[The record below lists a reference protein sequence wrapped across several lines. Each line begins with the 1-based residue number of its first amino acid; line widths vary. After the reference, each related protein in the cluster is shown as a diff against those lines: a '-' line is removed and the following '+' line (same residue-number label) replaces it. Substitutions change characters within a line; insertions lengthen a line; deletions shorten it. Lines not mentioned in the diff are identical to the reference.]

1 MSTATQTPTTDTS
14 TTELTAEVDTGRA
27 RGIGLNVGAG
37 MIIVCAVGM
46 AVTFDNRTIID
57 PILSMAWLTLGL
69 APFLGGW
76 IAAKR
81 EQLEG
86 VETAPPGLGDVGT
99 AALSGLWA
107 GGLFAVFI
115 IVLDAFGATLRGTLV
130 QLSPRLLELLTFGR
144 GVGFGIA
151 VAVLMSVTTGALGGL
166 LRINRDRFG
175 RAVTQA
181 IAWIFGLAVL
191 QTVVRGVLDSLYIEF
206 IADFLYARPGGLSIA
221 GAVVVAVL
229 AAAGSLALS
238 AGKRRTARRRQ
249 RGEFGNLRNQRIR
262 LYVGLVAAAI
272 VLPYLFGRSVNDM
285 LINVV
290 IFGIMAM
297 GLNIVIGLTGM
308 LDLGYVAFF
317 AVGAYTTAVL
327 TAPASNLA
335 ISPEISFW
343 LALPIALAVAVVAG
357 LIIGTPV
364 IRLRGDYLAIVTLG
378 FAAIAQVLVLSDWFS
393 PVLGGPQGVRNV
405 PPVPLGITEVSATV
419 DPRGFLWLCLA
430 FLALMIYVAWRL
442 QHSRLGRAWQAIRED
457 ETVAEAMGIN
467 VGAMKLLSF
476 IVGAVFAALAGGLFA
491 AKVSSAF
498 PTSFELLV
506 SVLVLVVVI
515 VGGTG
520 YVPGV
525 LLGSLV
531 LVGVLGG
538 PTTQGLLAE
547 FAQYKLLIY
556 GALLVVMM
564 LVRPQG
570 LMPKPDRERE
580 VAQEEMDQDA
590 WFDKNVGGSSG
601 VASSHRADAAG
612 EVPIET
618 RLRPD
623 DGTPASDHDTAEPGE
638 GETTITTDPTEGEA

>member
-1 MSTATQTPTTDTS
+1 MSTTVAPPAAPA
-14 TTELTAEVDTGRA
+14 AEVDLGEA
-27 RGIGLNVGAG
+27 RKVGLNTGVG

-46 AVTFDNRTIID
+46 ALTFNNRAIIAEY
-57 PILSMAWLTLGL
+57 LSMGWLTLGL
-69 APFLGGW
+69 LPLVGGW
-76 IAAKR
+76 LAARR

-86 VETAPPGLGDVGT
+86 VETAPPGPTDVAT
-99 AALSGLWA
+99 ATLAGAFA
-107 GGLFAVFI
+107 GGLFGLFLIILSTVGDSLRDVF
-115 IVLDAFGATLRGTLV
+115 V
-130 QLSPRLLELLTFGR
+130 QLSPQLLDMLTFERGL
-144 GVGFGIA
+144 GVGLA
-151 VAVLMSVTTGALGGL
+151 VAILLPVAMAALGGAV
-166 LRINRDRFG
+166 RVAPPRVG
-175 RAVTQA
+175 RAVLQVIVWVFGFGVLESVVVSIFESVGLGAFAESLYAQRGGLTIVGTLIVAAAA
-181 IAWIFGLAVL
+181 IAVSTL
-191 QTVVRGVLDSLYIEF
+191 TVTM
-206 IADFLYARPGGLSIA
+206 
-221 GAVVVAVL
+221 
-229 AAAGSLALS
+229 
-238 AGKRRTARRRQ
+238 KRRTADRQ
-249 RGEFGNLRNQRIR
+249 ARGDFGNIKAQRVR
-262 LYVGLVAAAI
+262 TYGLLLAAAI
-272 VLPYLFGRSVNDM
+272 VLPMLFDRSVNDM

-327 TAPASNLA
+327 TAPATNLA
-335 ISPEISFW
+335 FSPELSFW
-343 LALPIALAVAVVAG
+343 LALPVAVLLAVVAG
-357 LIIGTPV
+357 VIIGTPV

-378 FAAIAQVLVLSDWFS
+378 FAAIAQVLVLSDWFA
-393 PVLGGPQGVRNV
+393 PVLGGPQGVRDV
-405 PPVPLGITEVSATV
+405 PPVPLGFTEVSATV
-419 DPRGFLWLCLA
+419 DPRGFLWLSLA

-476 IVGAVFAALAGGLFA
+476 CVGAVFAALAGGLFA

-564 LVRPQG
+564 LAKPEG
-570 LMPKPDRERE
+570 LLPKPEKSREIAR
-580 VAQEEMDQDA
+580 EEMDQDA
-590 WFDKNVGGSSG
+590 WFDKNVGGSSD
-601 VASSHRADAAG
+601 VAAERGAAG
-612 EVPIET
+612 
-618 RLRPD
+618 
-623 DGTPASDHDTAEPGE
+623 SD
-638 GETTITTDPTEGEA
+638 TEEQA

>member
-1 MSTATQTPTTDTS
+1 MTTTTTTTTPDTS
-14 TTELTAEVDTGRA
+14 TTHSGEVDPGRA
-27 RGIGLNVGAG
+27 RSTGLNVGGG
-37 MIIVCAVGM
+37 MIIICSVGM
-46 AVTFDNRTIID
+46 AVTFDRRMIID

-76 IAAKR
+76 LAAKR

-86 VETAPPGLGDVGT
+86 VQTAPPGLHDVAT

-107 GGLFAVFI
+107 GGLFSVFI
-115 IVLDAFGATLRGTLV
+115 VVLDAFGASLRDTLV
-130 QLSPRLLELLTFGR
+130 QLSPRLVELLTFGR
-144 GVGFGIA
+144 GVGFG
-151 VAVLMSVTTGALGGL
+151 VAVVLAMSVTTAVLGGL
-166 LRINRDRFG
+166 VRINRDRFG

-191 QTVVRGVLDSLYIEF
+191 ETVVRGVLESLGIES
-206 IADFLYARPGGLSIA
+206 IADVFYVRSGGLSIA
-221 GAVVVAVL
+221 GAAVVAIL
-229 AAAGSLALS
+229 AAAGSLVLS
-238 AGKRRTARRRQ
+238 AGKRRTARRRKL
-249 RGEFGNLRNQRIR
+249 GEFGKLRNQRIR
-262 LYVGLVAAAI
+262 LYGGLLAAAI

-327 TAPASNLA
+327 TATASDLA
-335 ISPEISFW
+335 ISPELSFW
-343 LALPIALAVAVVAG
+343 VALPIALVVAVVAG

-393 PVLGGPQGVRNV
+393 PVLGGPQGVRDV
-405 PPVPLGITEVSATV
+405 PPVSLGFTEVSATV
-419 DPRGFLWLCLA
+419 DPRGFLWLCLG

-476 IVGAVFAALAGGLFA
+476 IVGAVFAALAGALFA

-538 PTTQGLLAE
+538 PTTQGLLSE

-564 LVRPQG
+564 LARPQG
-570 LMPKPDRERE
+570 LLPKPERERE
-580 VAQEEMDQDA
+580 IAQEEMDQDA
-590 WFDKNVGGSSG
+590 WFDKNVGGSSDVG
-601 VASSHRADAAG
+601 SDERADAPI
-612 EVPIET
+612 EVPLET
-618 RLRPD
+618 ELRPED
-623 DGTPASDHDTAEPGE
+623 EVPEREHDTMSPGE
-638 GETTITTDPTEGEA
+638 QETTITTDTKEGEA